1 MATHH
6 AIAAVSLALKNALER
21 ALPKAE
27 FPDARIVLLRPNDF
41 APELAIGIADG
52 ISLMLYRVGINGAQR
67 NLPPRAAA
75 DGAGYR
81 PPLPVDLHYLL
92 TAWST
97 KPEIQQ
103 SLLAWAMRFLE
114 DTPRL
119 AASVINPPMPA
130 PAVFRA
136 EESVELIC
144 DPLPLESWLA
154 LANCFSPA
162 VSASMTYVARM
173 VQIDSDKREPDAKR
187 VRRSFDVVR
196 SIEP

>member
-27 FPDARIVLLRPNDF
+27 FPDARIVLLRPADF
-41 APELAIGIADG
+41 TTGITDG
-52 ISLMLYRVGINGAQR
+52 ISLLLYRVGLNGTQR
-67 NLPPRAAA
+67 NLPPRIAA
-75 DGAGYR
+75 DGTRFR

-92 TAWST
+92 TAWSAT
-97 KPEIQQ
+97 VEVQQ
-103 SLLAWAMRFLE
+103 NLLAWAMRFLE

-144 DPLPLESWLA
+144 DPLPLDSWLA
-154 LANCFSPA
+154 LR
-162 VSASMTYVARM
+162 SA
-173 VQIDSDKREPDAKR
+173 
-187 VRRSFDVVR
+187 
-196 SIEP
+196 